1 MSTASAVALLLG
13 TYLVLFAI
21 ERTRPLRAPKRPLVP
36 RLVVNVV
43 ISALSFA
50 TAAVLVRP
58 AALAT
63 LDVAEL
69 KPFGLLAV
77 AGLDGPAEI
86 AAAFLLLDL
95 TFYYW
100 HVLNHR
106 VPWLW
111 RIHNVHHIDPDLDVT
126 TAFRFH
132 FAEVAFSA
140 GFRVVQVL
148 AIGPSLAAFAIYEVA
163 FQTGTLFHHSNVR
176 LPLALERALNL
187 VVVTPR
193 MHGIHHSDIRDET
206 MSNFGVVFRWWDR
219 LHGTLRLNIP
229 QSEVAIGIPAYSL
242 PEDNRLAHCL
252 VVPFRAQREYW
263 RAGTEERL
271 HRAARQDSDAH
282 RLAQ

>member
-1 MSTASAVALLLG
+1 VSGATTFALLVG
-13 TYLVLFAI
+13 TYLLLFAA
-21 ERTRPLRAPKRPLVP
+21 EHAAPLRARKARLAP
-36 RLVVNVV
+36 RLVVNAVTSV
-43 ISALSFA
+43 LAFA

-58 AALAT
+58 ASLAT

-77 AGLDGPAEI
+77 AGLDGAVEI
-86 AAAFLLLDL
+86 VAAFVLLDL

-100 HVLNHR
+100 HVANHR

-132 FAEVAFSA
+132 FAEVALSA

-148 AIGPSLAAFAIYEVA
+148 LIGPSLAAFAIYELA

-176 LPLALERALNL
+176 LPLALERALNAI
-187 VVVTPR
+187 VVTPR
-193 MHGIHHSDIRDET
+193 MHGIHHSDIREEN

-219 LHGTLRLNIP
+219 LHGTLRLNVP
-229 QSEVAIGIPAYSL
+229 QSEVTIGIPAYSH
-242 PEDNRLAHCL
+242 PDDNRLVHCL
-252 VVPFRAQREYW
+252 VVPFRAQRAYW
-263 RAGTEERL
+263 RAGTQERV
-271 HRAARQDSDAH
+271 HRGPPRDHDVH
-282 RLAQ
+282 RLAG